1 MNLTHSQQR
10 MLAEM
15 PDLAFGQDEPS
26 YCRAVMSWAR
36 EVGYPTIEAL
46 QLAKARWKSWEVE
59 RLILEIEDG
68 S

>member
-1 MNLTHSQQR
+1 
-10 MLAEM
+10 
-15 PDLAFGQDEPS
+15 
-26 YCRAVMSWAR
+26 MSWAR